1 MNSLNSRGDSVS
13 KPTGLGKGVNL
24 LFGDQEDDEKFF
36 ECQIDKIIPNKYQP
50 RSNFDQEEL
59 HQLAN
64 SIRENG
70 IIQPLIVSLSEKEG
84 AYNLIA
90 GERRLRASKLAG
102 LSTVPVLL
110 RDEQN
115 DISHLELAIIE
126 NVQRTDL
133 NPMEEAEAYNRLIE
147 KFGYTQDETAKRVG
161 KKRTTITNMLR
172 LLNLPQFVKDDLIS
186 CQLTEGHARSLLR
199 INHDGSL
206 QKQVRDQ
213 IINNKLSV
221 RQTEKLIRRLT
232 TPSRTKPAAQRDPDP
247 IPASYIKALTT
258 QLTNKLNSN
267 VSIQQNG
274 TRGKV
279 EIDFYSLDDLERLI
293 SLILN
298 QSSVKNI
305 NS

>member
-1 MNSLNSRGDSVS
+1 
-13 KPTGLGKGVNL
+13 
-24 LFGDQEDDEKFF
+24 
-36 ECQIDKIIPNKYQP
+36 
-50 RSNFDQEEL
+50 
-59 HQLAN
+59 
-64 SIRENG
+64 
-70 IIQPLIVSLSEKEG
+70 
-84 AYNLIA
+84 
-90 GERRLRASKLAG
+90 
-102 LSTVPVLL
+102 
-110 RDEQN
+110 
-115 DISHLELAIIE
+115 
-126 NVQRTDL
+126 
-133 NPMEEAEAYNRLIE
+133 
-147 KFGYTQDETAKRVG
+147 
-161 KKRTTITNMLR
+161 MLR
-172 LLNLPQFVKDDLIS
+172 LLNLPQFVKNDLVS
-186 CQLTEGHARSLLR
+186 SQLTEGHARSLLR

-232 TPSRTKPAAQRDPDP
+232 SPSRTKPAAQRDPDP
-247 IPASYIKALTT
+247 IPASYINALTT

-298 QSSVKNI
+298 QSSAEKT